1 MKPRRLGCRELKIS
15 LLYDRLRWEEKAILD
30 ALRSRGID
38 VEMIDAKVKVA
49 VYGKLREVGDIVLN
63 RCLSHFRGLYWAA
76 ILEAEGVRVVNS
88 FRTLLIGGDK
98 LLTSL
103 ELAKAKMP
111 IPKFVVAFTTEGAL
125 QALNEIGL
133 PAVVKPVVGSWGRL
147 LALLRDYEHAKAIFE
162 HREYLEPVLHNIF
175 YIQEYVEKPSRDIR
189 SLVIGDEVVTSI
201 YRYAPTG
208 EWRTNIAL
216 GGRAEACLL
225 TEEQCELVLKAAKT
239 INGEV
244 VGVDCLESKEG
255 LLINEINT
263 TVEFKGAYS
272 ATGVDIAGKIADY
285 LIKEAKK

>member
-1 MKPRRLGCRELKIS
+1 MKIA

-30 ALRSRGID
+30 ALKSRGVD

-49 VYGKLREVGDIVLN
+49 VHGKLRDVGDIVLN
-63 RCLSHFRGLYWAA
+63 RCVSHFRGLYWAA

-103 ELAKAKMP
+103 ELVKAEIP
-111 IPKFVVAFTTEGAL
+111 TPKFVVAFTVEGAM

-147 LALLRDYEHAKAIFE
+147 LALLKDYEHARAIFE
-162 HREYLEPVLHNIF
+162 HREHLEPILHNIF
-175 YIQEYVEKPSRDIR
+175 YIQEYIDKPSRDIR
-189 SLVIGDEVVTSI
+189 SVVVGDDVVVSI
-201 YRYAPTG
+201 YRYAPPG
-208 EWRTNIAL
+208 EWRTNVAL
-216 GGRAEACLL
+216 GGRAEACKLSS
-225 TEEQCELVLKAAKT
+225 EQEELVLRAAKA

-244 VGVDCLESKEG
+244 VGVDCLESDKG
-255 LLINEINT
+255 LLVNEINT

-272 ATGVDIAGKIADY
+272 ATRVDIAGKIAEY
-285 LIKEAKK
+285 LIEEARK